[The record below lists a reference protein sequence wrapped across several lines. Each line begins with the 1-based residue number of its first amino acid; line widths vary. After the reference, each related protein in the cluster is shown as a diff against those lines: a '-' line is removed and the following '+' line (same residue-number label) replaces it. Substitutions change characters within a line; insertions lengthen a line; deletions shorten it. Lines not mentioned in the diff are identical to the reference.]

1 MYKCIKRIFDFTSAL
16 LLFIVILPFFCIIAL
31 LTRIL
36 NGKPV
41 FFRQQRTGLNMKK
54 FYMLKFRTMT
64 DTYDEEGNLLPDEQR
79 LTKWGKF
86 LRTTSLDELPE
97 LINIIRGDMSV
108 VGPRPLPVKY
118 DSYYSEEELK
128 RFNVRGGL
136 IPPCGSLE
144 KNAIVTWDKQFEYE
158 AWYADSVSLKLDLK
172 IMFAVFRILFQRNEG
187 GYGSYVR
194 EPLDVER
201 SKTVN
206 IQG

>member
-16 LLFIVILPFFCIIAL
+16 MLFIVILPLFCIIAL

-41 FFRQQRTGLNMKK
+41 FFRQQRTGLKMKK

-64 DTYDEEGNLLPDEQR
+64 DTYDEAGNLLPDEQR

-118 DSYYSEEELK
+118 DTYYSEEELK

-144 KNAIVTWDKQFEYE
+144 KNAIVTWDKQFKYE

-187 GYGSYVR
+187 SYGSYVR

-201 SKTVN
+201 RKTVN
-206 IQG
+206 IP

>member
-1 MYKCIKRIFDFTSAL
+1 MYKCVKRIFDFTSAL
-16 LLFIVILPFFCIIAL
+16 MLFIVILPFFCIIAL

>member
-1 MYKCIKRIFDFTSAL
+1 MYKCVKRVFDFTSAL
-16 LLFIVILPFFCIIAL
+16 MLFIVILPFFCIIAL

-36 NGKPV
+36 NGKPI

-64 DTYDEEGNLLPDEQR
+64 DTYDETGNLLPDEQR

-158 AWYADSVSLKLDLK
+158 AWYADSLSLKLDLK

-194 EPLDVER
+194 KPLDVER

-206 IQG
+206 IP

>member
-1 MYKCIKRIFDFTSAL
+1 MYKCVKRTFDFVSAL
-16 LLFIVILPFFCIIAL
+16 LLFIVISPLFCIIAL
-31 LTRIL
+31 LTRIH

-41 FFRQQRTGLNMKK
+41 FFRQERTGLHKKK
-54 FYMLKFRTMT
+54 FYMLKFRTMA
-64 DTYDEEGNLLPDEQR
+64 DTYDAEGNLLPDELR
-79 LTKWGKF
+79 VTKWGKI

-108 VGPRPLPVKY
+108 VGPRPLPIRY
-118 DSYYSEEELK
+118 DEYYTEEEMK

-158 AWYADSVSLKLDLK
+158 AWYADNVSLKLDLK

-187 GYGSYVR
+187 DYGSYVR

-201 SKTVN
+201 TNAAN
-206 IQG
+206 IQQ

>member
-1 MYKCIKRIFDFTSAL
+1 MYKYAKRVFDFMSAL
-16 LLFIVILPFFCIIAL
+16 MLFVVILPVFCIIAL

-187 GYGSYVR
+187 DYGSYVR

-201 SKTVN
+201 SETVN
-206 IQG
+206 IP